1 MIKNVAPLLSV
12 CATNNGSLQNGMYVL
27 GKAHK
32 CSIPTQKLSPQ
43 IAVETVPLFI
53 WLTMALP
60 CPFKKDHWALPF
72 SLASSLPGNW
82 WCNVHGFVP
91 TDSVSSSSTLHIFW
105 DIIHLWWLLFP
116 PDYML
121 HHFHQFWHVQDSTS
135 RGAFQGGHWTQH
147 MPVWASQSITNNAT
161 SQSLKR
167 GSGATVGG
175 TTDRG
180 GLEGART
187 DAKCSWFG
195 WFPRMTS
202 DTVLMVCKSKTQSDM
217 CGPWNGSNWIL
228 NLQEQNCHSCWELT
242 TLQVNI
248 ATALQLCTV
257 QLKLCYISMPHS
269 QWTWPST

>member
-1 MIKNVAPLLSV
+1 MGHFKMVCMSLEKPISAPSQLRSFSPKLLLKQFPCSSDWQWPCLV
-12 CATNNGSLQNGMYVL
+12 PSRKITEHFHFPSPPPSQAIDGVMY
-27 GKAHK
+27 
-32 CSIPTQKLSPQ
+32 
-43 IAVETVPLFI
+43 
-53 WLTMALP
+53 
-60 CPFKKDHWALPF
+60 
-72 SLASSLPGNW
+72 
-82 WCNVHGFVP
+82 FVP
-91 TDSVSSSSTLHIFW
+91 TDSVSSSITLHIFW
-105 DIIHLWWLLFP
+105 DVIHLWWLLFP

-135 RGAFQGGHWTQH
+135 KGAFQGWHWTQH
-147 MPVWASQSITNNAT
+147 MPVWASQSITKNAT

-217 CGPWNGSNWIL
+217 CGPWNGSNWLL

-248 ATALQLCTV
+248 AIALQLCTV
-257 QLKLCYISMPHS
+257 QLQLCYISVPHS